1 MGFFDKMKAAFNNAM
16 ADFTGE
22 NEEAYE
28 TLEEMLILSDAGM
41 DTTEDIMEKLRRRVR
56 DEGCRGEEQLRKML
70 ASILTDT
77 MDAGDNALHLDT
89 KPSVILVV
97 GVNGVGKT
105 TTIGKL
111 ASRLTA
117 EGRSVLLC
125 AGDTFRAAAAEQLTV
140 WADRAGCEYRAPRR
154 RERPRRRRVRR
165 DRRGEGAR
173 PRRHHRGYRRTAA
186 Q

>member
-125 AGDTFRAAAAEQLTV
+125 AGDTLSCVTKRGATPPPSCSTRSPRPRRAAATSSS
-140 WADRAGCEYRAPRR
+140 WIPPDGCTI
-154 RERPRRRRVRR
+154 RPIL
-165 DRRGEGAR
+165 
-173 PRRHHRGYRRTAA
+173 
-186 Q
+186 